1 MAFLRICGMISNK
14 ISDKTNSRRK
24 KGTVPFLRVSVG
36 RRGAGLRWR
45 PLHTEVCRST
55 DRADRRD
62 RRPLRFAQA
71 CHSERSEESPM
82 AERKF
87 DTRVGTDILGRAQG
101 FSSLLRAMNPS
112 VTRKVRATR

>member
-1 MAFLRICGMISNK
+1 MAFSRICGMISNK

-62 RRPLRFAQA
+62 RRPLRFAVIA
-71 CHSERSEESPM
+71 H
-82 AERKF
+82 
-87 DTRVGTDILGRAQG
+87 TVGTALAAVRLRVVGDADPYGSHRLVILSEAKNLPWQRENLIRA
-101 FSSLLRAMNPS
+101 
-112 VTRKVRATR
+112 